1 MVPCQGQG
9 AGALIM
15 GNNFN
20 LDIKCGLP
28 GRRTA
33 MPLLF
38 MLLLCVPAVADNV
51 GTTKVNTYYP
61 LSYGSFPQPIVS
73 QKFEMKILALRTNN
87 ACVQATLAVSSA
99 GGFNNINVTGGVF
112 ALGGNSIELAP
123 SGSGG
128 RVNVGSAYIDN
139 MLMWINSNSVG
150 AYSTNTSV
158 TGPGGP
164 YWTPIC
170 NGVSLGQGGVCDYT
184 TPGRPYRLYMRA
196 DVLFGKILDGTSL
209 RLYTDSAMTKPSNGI
224 VP

>member
-1 MVPCQGQG
+1 
-9 AGALIM
+9 M

-170 NGVSLGQGGVCDYT
+170 NGVSLGQGGDIADIIKADT
-184 TPGRPYRLYMRA
+184 GRFARRQQLG
-196 DVLFGKILDGTSL
+196 FGWRQLGKRCLEVFIFGRFGFLL
-209 RLYTDSAMTKPSNGI
+209 P
-224 VP
+224 